1 MKELIKKWP
10 LTDKDK
16 LTMILESTGI
26 SRSELA
32 RTLEVNYKAVYRWLD
47 KGIKP
52 HPRQSQDID
61 MIFKESVDM
70 RPVVSGLKKLITNP
84 IEVLKKDKKIRDRF
98 FLEMTYNSNAIQGSR
113 MTRQETEIALEGKM
127 VRGKEVFEMM
137 EVINHKNALIHLM
150 EKVKPGF
157 RIDEE
162 YVLKLHEI
170 VMYDFQNKLPGR
182 YRTGFVNLANKEKV
196 LLNSQRVPIK
206 MKQWIKD
213 INKYGK
219 DPLGKI
225 AQDHYELEGIH
236 PFFDGNGRVG
246 RLIMNT
252 QLLAQGFPPALIQI
266 EDQQKYYT
274 ALGKGDRGEFKSRV
288 QMVCESTM
296 KGYSILFGK
305 EK

>member
-16 LTMILESTGI
+16 LSMILESTGI
-26 SRSELA
+26 SRSDLA

-52 HPRQSQDID
+52 HPRQSRDID
-61 MIFKESVDM
+61 TLFKESVEM
-70 RPVVSGLKKLITNP
+70 RPVVLGLKKLIKNP

-98 FLEMTYNSNAIQGSR
+98 FLEMTYNSNAIEGSR

-157 RIDEE
+157 KIDEG

-182 YRTGFVNLANKEKV
+182 YRTGFVNLTNTEKV
-196 LLNSQRVPIK
+196 LPNAQMVPIK

-219 DPLGKI
+219 DPIGKI
-225 AQDHYELEGIH
+225 AQDHYEFEGIH

-274 ALGKGDRGEFKSRV
+274 ALGKGDMGEFKSMV
-288 QMVCESTM
+288 QMVCESTI
-296 KGYSILFGK
+296 KGYSILFPI
-305 EK
+305 E

>member
-16 LTMILESTGI
+16 LTMVLDSTGI

-52 HPRQSQDID
+52 HPRQSRDID
-61 MIFKESVDM
+61 TLFKESVDM
-70 RPVVSGLKKLITNP
+70 RSVVSGLKKIIKNP
-84 IEVLKKDKKIRDRF
+84 IEVLKKEKKIRDRF
-98 FLEMTYNSNAIQGSR
+98 FLEMTYNSNAIEGSR

-137 EVINHKNALIHLM
+137 EVINHKNALIYLM

-157 RIDEE
+157 KVDEG

-182 YRTGFVNLANKEKV
+182 YRTGFVNLTNTEKV
-196 LLNSQRVPIK
+196 LPNAQMVPIK
-206 MKQWIKD
+206 MKQWIKH

-219 DPLGKI
+219 DPIGKI
-225 AQDHYELEGIH
+225 AQDHYEFEEIH

-274 ALGKGDRGEFKSRV
+274 ALGKGDMGEFKSLV
-288 QMVCESTM
+288 QMVCESTI
-296 KGYSILFGK
+296 KGYLILFGK
-305 EK
+305 DK